1 MSTGELLANVGFSHG
16 LFLVV
21 LAGGALYADV
31 PADALGVSLSTRELL
46 VGVGFGLALAVANT
60 LAGAAAH
67 ALGHTP
73 SEELRELL
81 APDSATGWVLLLG
94 AVLPLVALFEEFLF
108 RAALIGAF
116 SAGFDVS
123 PWMLAVLS
131 SAAFAVGHGAQ
142 GRAGITVTGLLG
154 FVLAAGF
161 VLTGSLLVV
170 VVAHYLVNAV
180 EFVVYEGLGV
190 ELAWR

>member
-16 LFLVV
+16 LFLAV
-21 LAGGALYADV
+21 LAGGAVYADV
-31 PADALGVSLSTRELL
+31 PADALGVSLSTQELL
-46 VGVGFGLALAVANT
+46 VGVGFGLGLAVANT
-60 LAGAAAH
+60 AAGAAAN

-73 SEELRELL
+73 SEDLRRML
-81 APDSATGWVLLLG
+81 APDGAVGWALLL
-94 AVLPLVALFEEFLF
+94 AVVLPLVALFEEFLF
-108 RAALIGAF
+108 RAALIGGL
-116 SAGFDVS
+116 SAGFGLS
-123 PWMLAVLS
+123 PWLLAVGS

-142 GRAGITVTGLLG
+142 GRAGIAVTGLLG

-170 VVAHYLVNAV
+170 VVAHYLVNAA
-180 EFVVYEGLGV
+180 EFVIYEGLGV